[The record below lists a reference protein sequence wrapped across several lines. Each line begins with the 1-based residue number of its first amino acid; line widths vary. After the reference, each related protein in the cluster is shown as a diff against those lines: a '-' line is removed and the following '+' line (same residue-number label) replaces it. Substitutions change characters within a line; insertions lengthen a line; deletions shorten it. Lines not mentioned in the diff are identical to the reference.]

1 MALALDLDGKIAL
14 VTGGSRGIGA
24 ATVRMLRAAGARV
37 AFGYRNA
44 RAQAEV
50 VVAECGGI
58 GAEGE
63 PLCIAIEQEL
73 STPAGGRRLV
83 ENTLAAMGRLD
94 ILVANHGVWEAEDV
108 PIEGMPEAQ
117 WRGTLAV
124 NLDAV
129 FGLVQAAVGQMLRQS
144 DLTAG
149 GAGRETRTTAGLETG
164 ATISGGKGS
173 GGVRGHIVLISST
186 AGQRGE
192 AYHADYAVTKGALIS
207 LTKSLSTELEPQGI
221 RVNCVA
227 PGWVATDM
235 SKSTLADPAT
245 GEKIRAAIPVG
256 RVATAR
262 EIAGPIVFLC
272 TPLAGFISGEV
283 LNVNGGAVLVG

>member
-1 MALALDLDGKIAL
+1 MAFALDLDGKVAL

-24 ATVRMLRAAGARV
+24 ETVRLLRAAGARV
-37 AFGYRNA
+37 AFSYRKA
-44 RAQAEV
+44 RTEAEAL
-50 VVAECGGI
+50 VAECGGT
-58 GAEGE
+58 GATRQ
-63 PLCIAIEQEL
+63 PLCVAIEQEL
-73 STPAGGRRLV
+73 SSPADGRKLV
-83 ENTLAAMGRLD
+83 ESAVAAMGRLD

-108 PIEGMPEAQ
+108 PIARMPEAQ
-117 WRGTLAV
+117 WGHTLAV

-129 FGLVQAAVGQMLRQS
+129 FGLVQATVGIACSSPLDKS
-144 DLTAG
+144 
-149 GAGRETRTTAGLETG
+149 
-164 ATISGGKGS
+164 
-173 GGVRGHIVLISST
+173 GVRGHIVLVSST

-207 LTKSLSTELEPQGI
+207 LTKSLSTELAPQGI
-221 RVNCVA
+221 MVNCVA

-235 SKSTLADPAT
+235 SKATLADPAT
-245 GEKIRAAIPVG
+245 GEKIAAAIPLG
-256 RVATAR
+256 RVASPR

>member
-1 MALALDLDGKIAL
+1 MALALDLDGKVAL

-24 ATVRMLRAAGARV
+24 ETVRLLREAGARV
-37 AFGYRNA
+37 AFGYRRA
-44 RAQAEV
+44 RAQAEAL
-50 VVAECGGI
+50 VAECGGT
-58 GAEGE
+58 GAAGE
-63 PLCIAIEQEL
+63 PLCVAIEQEL
-73 STPAGGRRLV
+73 NSPADGRRLV
-83 ENTLAAMGRLD
+83 ESAVAAMGRLD
-94 ILVANHGVWEAEDV
+94 VLVANHGVWEAEDV
-108 PIEGMPEAQ
+108 PIASMDEAQ
-117 WRGTLAV
+117 WRRTLAV

-129 FGLVQAAVGQMLRQS
+129 FGLVQAGVGQMLRQAS
-144 DLTAG
+144 
-149 GAGRETRTTAGLETG
+149 GAGRETRATAGLETG
-164 ATISGGKGS
+164 ATSSGA
-173 GGVRGHIVLISST
+173 RGHIVLISST

-207 LTKSLSTELEPQGI
+207 LTKSLSTELAPQGI
-221 RVNCVA
+221 LVNCVA

-235 SKSTLADPAT
+235 SKSTLADPEM
-245 GEKIRAAIPVG
+245 GEKIAAAIPVG